1 MSINIFYTRYF
12 FMDFLNYFARTQN
25 FFNTPVKD
33 MDPTKAFRVD
43 DGYVVVC
50 KTIGIAKDDIK
61 ITVEN
66 DHNGSRYPILRI
78 TGATKIEKIDFENNV
93 NLAFAINCR
102 EEVDKI
108 DYTVKDGLTI
118 IHLIVKKNDYSF
130 NDKVQYNDSL
140 DFSN

>member
-1 MSINIFYTRYF
+1 
-12 FMDFLNYFARTQN
+12 MDFLNYFARTN
-25 FFNTPVKD
+25 NIFNSPVKD
-33 MDPTKAFRVD
+33 MDPTKVFRVD

-50 KTIGIAKDDIK
+50 KTIGIDKNDISIK
-61 ITVEN
+61 VEN

-78 TGATKIEKIDFENNV
+78 TGATKIEKIDFENSV

-118 IHLIVKKNDYSF
+118 IHLIVKKNDFTF
-130 NDKVQYNDSL
+130 NDKIQYNDDL
-140 DFSN
+140 TF